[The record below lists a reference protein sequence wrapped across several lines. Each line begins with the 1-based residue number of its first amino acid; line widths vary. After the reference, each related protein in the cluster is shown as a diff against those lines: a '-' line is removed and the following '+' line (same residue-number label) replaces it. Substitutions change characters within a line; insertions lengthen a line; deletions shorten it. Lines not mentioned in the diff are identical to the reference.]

1 MQGGN
6 LICTFSA
13 KHVSFSF
20 SVRVGLLHA
29 VFCNSGIA
37 ACSIGGAPGV
47 GAYNGLVTNVTTLQT
62 DFPIRGLNGT
72 SVNVIPAGPSSP
84 LRFKAVHS
92 SGNGMPCACRLQQ

>member
-29 VFCNSGIA
+29 VFCNSGIAAYSLFFFFFCNSGIA

-62 DFPIRGLNGT
+62 DFPIRGLME
-72 SVNVIPAGPSSP
+72 P
-84 LRFKAVHS
+84 LS
-92 SGNGMPCACRLQQ
+92 M